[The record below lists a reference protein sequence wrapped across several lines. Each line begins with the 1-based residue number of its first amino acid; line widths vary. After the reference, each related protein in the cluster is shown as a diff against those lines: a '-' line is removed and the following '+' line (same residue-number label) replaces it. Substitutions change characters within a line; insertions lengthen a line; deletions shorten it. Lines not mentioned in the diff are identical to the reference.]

1 MKILA
6 ITQARVG
13 STRLPRKILKK
24 IKNKSLLEIH
34 LERLKNSKTISKI
47 IVATTFES
55 DSNLILDVAKKS
67 GVISFQG
74 STDDVLSRF
83 YYAAEADQPDY
94 VVRVTSDCPL
104 IDAQIVDEVV
114 DFCIKGNFDY
124 VSNTLM
130 PTFPDGMDIEIFN
143 FSSLKKA
150 FTEATLL
157 SDREH
162 VTPYIWRNS
171 SFNGKD
177 QFVSENFVN
186 DVDYS
191 RFRLTVDNVEDF
203 KLLEQL
209 INEMGINCS
218 CKEYVN
224 YLIQNPKLIEINSKE
239 ERNMG
244 YIKSLNNDIII

>member
-13 STRLPRKILKK
+13 STRLPKKILKT

-34 LERLKNSKTISKI
+34 LERIKYSKTITKI
-47 IVATTFES
+47 IVATTFEN
-55 DSNLILDVAKKS
+55 DSNLILDVAKKC
-67 GVISFQG
+67 GVTSFQG
-74 STDDVLSRF
+74 STEDVLARF
-83 YYAAEADQPDY
+83 YYAAEVDAPDY

-104 IDAQIVDEVV
+104 IDAEIVDDVV
-114 DFCIKGNFDY
+114 NFCIDGKYDY
-124 VSNTLM
+124 VSNTLK

-143 FSSLKKA
+143 YTSLKKA
-150 FTEATLL
+150 FLEATLL

-171 SFNGKD
+171 SFNGKEK
-177 QFVSENFVN
+177 FVSENFIN

-191 RFRLTVDNVEDF
+191 RFRLTVDNIEDF
-203 KLLEQL
+203 TLIEKL
-209 INEMGINCS
+209 INEKGINCS
-218 CKEYVN
+218 CNEYVN
-224 YLIQNPKLIEINSKE
+224 YLIQNPQLFEINGKE

-244 YIKSLNNDIII
+244 YIKSLNNDKTI